1 MLLAP
6 RPATSFFK
14 CCPWQA
20 NFSTRNTVEEL
31 KSNKKKV
38 KTKTLRKLTQG
49 KKPIVR
55 FEVIK
60 AFKTFKTVVSH
71 IRVARLGRFKTY
83 TGANQ
88 SQNVRINTNTKKKVT
103 PRFSFEASQPPTV
116 NRDLH
121 DTLFVPEMLH
131 KLLSLNSPGNM

>member
-49 KKPIVR
+49 KK
-55 FEVIK
+55 
-60 AFKTFKTVVSH
+60 TLKTVVSH

-83 TGANQ
+83 TGANE
-88 SQNVRINTNTKKKVT
+88 SQNVRINTTTKKKLT

-116 NRDLH
+116 NRDRIFKFSMILC
-121 DTLFVPEMLH
+121 F
-131 KLLSLNSPGNM
+131 SPKCCINYRP